1 MNLSDILKLIGS
13 VLSAGPTIIQLV
25 STILQA
31 FNALPAAHQT
41 AVTGAVQAHMATKA
55 Q

>member
-1 MNLSDILKLIGS
+1 MNITDIFKLIGS
-13 VLSAGPTIIQLV
+13 VLTAGPTIIQLI

-41 AVTGAVQAHMATKA
+41 AVTSAVQAHMATKA